1 MIKADMAPIIF
12 VINNAGYTV
21 ERLIWGAHQR
31 EHPPRFSLKRR
42 ADVQVVYNDIVPHAY
57 SHLLPL
63 YHHPSPS
70 PSFHRA
76 ATKTE
81 LATILAN
88 PGVRHPHTLQLVE
101 LVLPKLDTSWR
112 LGSQV
117 AVRSEEQKARLTRE
131 GFVDT
136 YGGWGV
142 DGVVGGSVKWS

>member
-1 MIKADMAPIIF
+1 MQELGTMIKADMAPIIF

-21 ERLIWGAHQR
+21 ERLIWGAHQ
-31 EHPPRFSLKRR
+31 L
-42 ADVQVVYNDIVPHAY
+42 YNDIVPHAY